1 MEELLVKD
9 ELLANRA
16 FVFGTTDDEAFDE
29 HLEARMRDD
38 GTRRYLH
45 FIALSEAGEDGRYKV
60 FAALDCNSDEQARRL
75 ARRYFHS
82 TLAFGRVMGALGLK
96 HI

>member
-1 MEELLVKD
+1 VEELLAKD

-29 HLEARMRDD
+29 HVETRMRED
-38 GTRRYLH
+38 GTHRYLH
-45 FIALSEAGEDGRYKV
+45 FIALSEAGDDGRFKV
-60 FAALDCNSDEQARRL
+60 FAVLDCNSDPQAKGL

-82 TLAFGRVMGALGLK
+82 TLAYGRVMGAMGLK

>member
-1 MEELLVKD
+1 MEELQSND
-9 ELLANRA
+9 ELLSNRV
-16 FVFGTTDDEAFDE
+16 FVYGTTDDPAFDA
-29 HLEARMRDD
+29 HLDALMRDD

-45 FIALSEAGEDGRYKV
+45 FVALSEADEDGNHKV
-60 FAALDCNSDEQARRL
+60 FAALDCNSDHQARRL